1 MGQEFKPSSAGQLLP
16 DASANCLSCPAL
28 PCRPPALPR
37 GSSPSSVGQ
46 THSKDE
52 SCHQQVIDM
61 LAPIPKGSRL
71 SQGTRTR
78 VFWNLKSDVC
88 LSRTFWGNQL
98 LSRAFVCCVQTSGF
112 HQGGVGIR
120 VFLADML
127 PVFGIHR
134 HASRPGECLRARPV
148 SSLGPPFWGQ
158 PHRHHSVPTPAA
170 SLWLIAKISPAWRLL
185 LFQLLLRGPCSPG
198 LPKAAASPCRS
209 SLRCDLCKSLPN
221 LATLP
226 HAPVRFLHNTYCG
239 LISLL
244 TCLASHK
251 EVRPW
256 EQELWLFTVCL
267 SRSWHLRVSCD
278 RGRDTGI
285 DFRGQRRTHL
295 LFMEA
300 LRQGMERKVATWSSV
315 CV

>member
-1 MGQEFKPSSAGQLLP
+1 
-16 DASANCLSCPAL
+16 
-28 PCRPPALPR
+28 
-37 GSSPSSVGQ
+37 
-46 THSKDE
+46 
-52 SCHQQVIDM
+52 M

-98 LSRAFVCCVQTSGF
+98 LSRAFVCCVQMSGF

-158 PHRHHSVPTPAA
+158 PHRHHSVPTPAT
-170 SLWLIAKISPAWRLL
+170 SLWLVAKISPAWRLL
-185 LFQLLLRGPCSPG
+185 LFQLLLRGPRSPG

-209 SLRCDLCKSLPN
+209 SLRCDLCMVPPQPGYSSSCPCPFPAQHLLWADFLVDLFSLPQRGETLGAGTLVVHCLPVKE
-221 LATLP
+221 LALES
-226 HAPVRFLHNTYCG
+226 
-239 LISLL
+239 I
-244 TCLASHK
+244 
-251 EVRPW
+251 
-256 EQELWLFTVCL
+256 
-267 SRSWHLRVSCD
+267 
-278 RGRDTGI
+278 
-285 DFRGQRRTHL
+285 
-295 LFMEA
+295 M
-300 LRQGMERKVATWSSV
+300 
-315 CV
+315 